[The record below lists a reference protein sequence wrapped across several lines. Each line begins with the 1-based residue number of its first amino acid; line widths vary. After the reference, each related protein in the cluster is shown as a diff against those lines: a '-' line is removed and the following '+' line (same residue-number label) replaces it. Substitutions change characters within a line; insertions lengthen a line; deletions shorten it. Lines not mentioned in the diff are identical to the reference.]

1 MLEIRRKT
9 QQRAEDVQKRPK
21 TDFKPFCAQGMGIA
35 PSKAQTALKS
45 GYSPFT
51 GIDARRDYRAM
62 YRAACDF
69 HERHNPPCLDD
80 EMEYWT
86 QAADDMSEVAARF
99 DNDAFLIGLLIA
111 VYNELEREYKRLA
124 ELAIKTV

>member
-1 MLEIRRKT
+1 MEIRRKT
-9 QQRAEDVQKRPK
+9 QQRAEDVQKRPR
-21 TDFKPFCAQGMGIA
+21 TDFKPFCAQGKVNT
-35 PSKAQTALKS
+35 SKAQTALKS
-45 GYSPFT
+45 AYSPFT

-69 HERHNPPCLDD
+69 HERHNPPRLDD

-86 QAADDMSEVAARF
+86 QAADDMSEVAAGF

-111 VYNELEREYKRLA
+111 VYNELEREYKRLV